1 MSRPPYKKRLV
12 SARRI
17 RRDVERFA
25 PRPRA
30 QLVPIHTPSV
40 LVSVCIVNYN
50 NQELLARCLD
60 SVLVESKE
68 VSLEVLVAD
77 NGSTDDSVAWL
88 KQVHPEIRLFE
99 NGANLGF
106 GAASNQLIRA
116 SSGEHLLLLN
126 NDCVLSPAC
135 LQQLLLCQAS
145 DRNIG
150 ITGCR
155 VLTGSKVLQP
165 TCDSIGP
172 MGFLLPNVRK
182 AIDSHF
188 LSFGKPGKSQMARM
202 RRYEIRNGYDRV
214 HEADFVAGV
223 CMMIRRAVFQSIGEL
238 DENFFLYYED
248 VDYCLRARQAGWK
261 VVYTPLGTASHFVQP
276 KERKSAPE
284 RVRMESWWSAYYF
297 VRKHYGRNWASAL
310 FLRYL
315 LQSIAA
321 LLWQGLSF
329 SIKPG
334 WQWKALGRIWRD
346 SPKLVSTRM
355 NNAY

>member
-12 SARRI
+12 STRRI
-17 RRDVERFA
+17 RRDVERIA
-25 PRPRA
+25 TSWREQPVPTPRA
-30 QLVPIHTPSV
+30 

-60 SVLVESKE
+60 SVLRESKE

-88 KQVHPEIRLFE
+88 KRAHPEVRLFE

-106 GAASNQLIRA
+106 GAANNQLIRA

-126 NDCVLSPAC
+126 NDCVLSPHC
-135 LQQLLLCQAS
+135 LQQLLSCQAS
-145 DRNIG
+145 DSSIG

-155 VLTGSKVLQP
+155 VLTGSNFLQP

-172 MGFLLPNVRK
+172 LGFLLPNVRK
-182 AIDSHF
+182 SIDSHL

-202 RRYEIRNGYDRV
+202 RRYEIRHGYDRV

-223 CMMIRRAVFQSIGEL
+223 CMMIRRAVFHSIGEL

-248 VDYCLRARQAGWK
+248 VDYCLRARRAGWK
-261 VVYTPLGTASHFVQP
+261 VVYTPLGTASHFVQHKAKKNYP
-276 KERKSAPE
+276 DRA
-284 RVRMESWWSAYYF
+284 RMETWCSAYYF

-321 LLWQGLSF
+321 LLWQGLRF
-329 SIKPG
+329 STRTSG
-334 WQWKALGRIWRD
+334 WRWKSLARIWRD
-346 SPKLVSTRM
+346 SPKLVPARM

>member
-25 PRPRA
+25 KSSREQPTRA
-30 QLVPIHTPSV
+30 PAA

-50 NQELLARCLD
+50 NQGLLARCLA
-60 SVLVESKE
+60 SVFEASKE

-88 KQVHPEIRLFE
+88 KRAHPNVRLFE
-99 NGANLGF
+99 NVGNIGF

-126 NDCVLSPAC
+126 NDCVLSPDC

-145 DRNIG
+145 ESSIG

-155 VLTGSKVLQP
+155 VLTGNNFLQP

-172 MGFLLPNVRK
+172 LGFLLPNLRK
-182 AIDSHF
+182 VMDSHF
-188 LSFGKPGKSQMARM
+188 LSFGLPGKSQIARM
-202 RRYEIRNGYDRV
+202 RRYEIRHGYNRV

-223 CMMIRRAVFQSIGEL
+223 CMMIRRAVFHSIGEL

-261 VVYTPLGTASHFVQP
+261 VVYTPLGTASHFVQSKAKKNYP
-276 KERKSAPE
+276 D

-297 VRKHYGRNWASAL
+297 VRKHYGRSWASAL

-315 LQSIAA
+315 LQSITG
-321 LLWQGLSF
+321 LLWQGFRLSI
-329 SIKPG
+329 SPG
-334 WQWKALGRIWRD
+334 WQWKALGRIWRH
-346 SPKLVSTRM
+346 SHKVVSARM

>member
-25 PRPRA
+25 NSWREQRMS
-30 QLVPIHTPSV
+30 TRGV

-50 NQELLARCLD
+50 NRALLTRCLD
-60 SVLVESKE
+60 SVFEESKE

-88 KQVHPEIRLFE
+88 KRAHPEVRLFE

-126 NDCVLSPAC
+126 NDCVLSPDC

-145 DRNIG
+145 DRSIG

-155 VLTGSKVLQP
+155 VLTGNNFLQP

-172 MGFLLPNVRK
+172 MAFLLPNLRK
-182 AIDSHF
+182 LMDSHF
-188 LSFGKPGKSQMARM
+188 LSFGQPSKSQMARM
-202 RRYEIRNGYDRV
+202 RRYELRHGYDRV

-223 CMMIRRAVFQSIGEL
+223 CMLIRRAAFQNIGEL

-248 VDYCLRARQAGWK
+248 VDYCMRARRAGWK
-261 VVYTPLGTASHFVQP
+261 VVYTPFGTASHFVQH
-276 KERKSAPE
+276 KGRKSAAE

-310 FLRYL
+310 FLRYFF
-315 LQSIAA
+315 QSIAA
-321 LLWQGLSF
+321 LLWQGLRF
-329 SIKPG
+329 SINTPG
-334 WQWKALGRIWRD
+334 WRWKALARIWRD
-346 SPKLVSTRM
+346 SPKLGPARM